1 MYTYRIK
8 DKLISIRVDGEKY
21 EKVKEIIKKQ
31 GWCRDTFGTIFD
43 KALDEYLKKH
53 EKK

>member
-1 MYTYRIK
+1 MYGMK
-8 DKLISIRVDGEKY
+8 DKLISIRVDSEKY
-21 EKVKEIIKKQ
+21 EKVKKIISKQ

-43 KALDEYLKKH
+43 NALNEYLKKH

>member
-1 MYTYRIK
+1 MYGMK
-8 DKLISIRVDGEKY
+8 DKLISIRVDSEKY
-21 EKVKEIIKKQ
+21 ERVKLIINKQ

-43 KALDEYLKKH
+43 NALDEYLKKH